1 MRPPFVVHPDEHT
14 RTSVVWDLVEE
25 GGIEMDTDQV
35 IESPTLRLLVVVAQA
50 ARGDELRRRL
60 ESVSRGR
67 QLELCLLA
75 PAFAASGLEYVASDV
90 DRGIERALDRLDRSL
105 AEMNWMQVATA
116 RGEVGEADP
125 MLAIDS
131 ALVSFEAD
139 EIVLVPSAKR
149 DQFAEKELFERVRD
163 RFGLPV
169 WEIELSDDQY
179 GTHAVQVAHSSIGNP
194 GAPAA
199 LR

>member
-1 MRPPFVVHPDEHT
+1 
-14 RTSVVWDLVEE
+14 
-25 GGIEMDTDQV
+25 MDADQAV
-35 IESPTLRLLVVVAQA
+35 DSPTVRLLVVVAQA

-60 ESVSRGR
+60 LSVSRGR
-67 QLELCLLA
+67 RLELCLLA

-90 DRGIERALDRLDRSL
+90 DRGIQRALDRLDRSL
-105 AEMNWMQVATA
+105 AEMRWMQVVAA

-139 EIVLVPSAKR
+139 EIVLVPSAER
-149 DQFAEKELFERVRD
+149 DQFAEKELFERVRE

-169 WEIELSDDQY
+169 WEIELSEDHY
-179 GTHAVQVAHSSIGNP
+179 GTHAVQVAYSSLGHP
-194 GAPAA
+194 GAAAA